1 VVHFYMRRDVY
12 KSGGQHAVDRVA
24 YITRESVRGR
34 AGDQL
39 AYVSGAREDCLA
51 SASLNL
57 PAWCAHDPY
66 TYFAAAEKHEGV
78 GWVAFEELKIGLPVE
93 LTHEQNIAL
102 IRDLV
107 DTIAGERLPLTYAFH
122 APRTMDDTQEQPHVH
137 VIFSRRQTD
146 DAFARSAAQHFRK
159 YNAAHPA
166 QGGAQKDPFFAERLV
181 QRHLR
186 VMLADVINLHL
197 EQHGTSV
204 RVDPRSLSARG
215 IDRAPE
221 PKLFPKESREYREQ
235 RKVSET
241 MAKVLDIRQLRAS
254 QPPREQNNAR
264 QYWESRKAFLGITR
278 DMPHEQKL
286 AHILLKRHGKAERV
300 PARYRALLQSQPSRV
315 QRRERIGQVQRLTRV
330 LVAQLEDTRAQGK
343 LRVWLHEPERDQ
355 GIGI

>member
-1 VVHFYMRRDVY
+1 MVHFYMRRDVY

-24 YITRESVRGR
+24 YITRESVRSR
-34 AGDQL
+34 AADQL

-57 PAWCAHDPY
+57 PRWCANDPY

-102 IRDLV
+102 IRNLV

-146 DAFARSAAQHFRK
+146 NAVARSAAQHFRK
-159 YNAAHPA
+159 YNATHPA

-186 VMLADVINLHL
+186 VMLADVVNLHL
-197 EQHGTSV
+197 EQQGITV
-204 RVDPRSLSARG
+204 RVDPRSLRARG

-221 PKLFPKESREYREQ
+221 PKLFPKESREYREE
-235 RKVSET
+235 RKVSAT
-241 MAKVLDIRQLRAS
+241 MATVLAIRQARATA
-254 QPPREQNNAR
+254 PPREQNNAR

-278 DMPHEQKL
+278 DMPHDQKL
-286 AHILLKRHGKAERV
+286 AHILLTRHGTVERV
-300 PARYRALLQSQPSRV
+300 PVRYRSLLQPSRAP
-315 QRRERIGQVQRLTRV
+315 RRMPERVGPFQRLTRV
-330 LVAQLEDTRAQGK
+330 LVAQVEDTRAQGR
-343 LRVWLHEPERDQ
+343 LRVRLHDPDRDQ
-355 GIGI
+355 GMGL